1 MQAYKQDKKIDDF
14 QHNIILKMVLKRS
27 YKNNKIIIL
36 NEFSSQNTKNTMY
49 KNNLSY
55 LLW

>member
-55 LLW
+55 LL